1 MDDLMLS
8 LLDDVR
14 MEDLSDESLEIVDL
28 LGMDTFKALVCNY
41 GGSEP
46 YIPRLESVV
55 LNARNRRIKAEYN
68 GSNENYLTRKYRISA
83 RYIRE
88 LAKGKR

>member
-1 MDDLMLS
+1 MDGLMLS

-55 LNARNRRIKAEYN
+55 LNARNRRIKAEYSF
-68 GSNENYLTRKYRISA
+68 SNEDALARKYHISA
-83 RYIRE
+83 RRVRE
-88 LAKGKR
+88 LAKVKK